1 MAKNNYLI
9 NQMKNIKKR
18 EKELDQNIDVVLPS
32 VYAAIA
38 LALHRSCG
46 TTADDI
52 RYIFAESQRIWYES
66 LEKDIDMIQMCED
79 ETGIEVRNNPNE

>member
-9 NQMKNIKKR
+9 NQMKQIKKR
-18 EKELDQNIDVVLPS
+18 EKELDQNIDVLLPS
-32 VYAAIA
+32 MYAAIA
-38 LALHRSCG
+38 LALYRSCG
-46 TTADDI
+46 TTPDDI

-66 LEKDIDMIQMCED
+66 LDKDIDMIQMCED